1 MNAEFLVETFASGVH
16 LVTFASV
23 GSFPSILTV
32 IDTILHTVLINT
44 IGSTNADYE
53 RVFRQVRAEIAPFI
67 QNSN

>member
-1 MNAEFLVETFASGVH
+1 MNAEFLVEAFASGVH
-16 LVTFASV
+16 LVTFAGV

-53 RVFRQVRAEIAPFI
+53 RGFRQVRAEIAPFV